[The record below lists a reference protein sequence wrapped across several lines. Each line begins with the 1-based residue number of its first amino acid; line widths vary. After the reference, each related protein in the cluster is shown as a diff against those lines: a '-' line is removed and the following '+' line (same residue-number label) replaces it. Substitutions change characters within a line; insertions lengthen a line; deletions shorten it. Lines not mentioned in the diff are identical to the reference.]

1 MGDANEG
8 SGNGGMRVLVT
19 GGAGFVGS
27 HLCERLLAEGNE
39 VIALDDF
46 STGSPDNVAHLMRSS
61 RFWLVEHDVTTAF
74 DYEVDRLYNLASP
87 ASPARYQEDPVRTT
101 ITNVVGTL
109 HALLCAERHGAR
121 LLQASTSE
129 VYGDPEVH
137 PQHEGYAGRVSPIG
151 VRACYDEGKRCA
163 ESLAMD
169 FHRAGRAA
177 VRIARIFNTYGPR
190 MAVDDGRA
198 VSNFIVQALRG
209 EDITLYGD
217 GSQTRSFCYIDD
229 LVDGFLRL
237 MEHPTEAG
245 PVNLGNPAEVT
256 VLELG
261 QEVLRLTGSPSR
273 IVFRP
278 LPEDDPKQ
286 RRPAIDKA
294 RRALGFEPR
303 VGLRQGLRA
312 TIESFRDALAGSG
325 ERRVPT
331 ALAS

>member
-129 VYGDPEVH
+129 VYGDPVVH